1 MKSKS
6 PKLLLIALVSALGIA
21 AMFTESRVRAVPPT
35 DAS

>member
-1 MKSKS
+1 MKTKS

-21 AMFTESRVRAVPPT
+21 AMLAESRVRAVPPA